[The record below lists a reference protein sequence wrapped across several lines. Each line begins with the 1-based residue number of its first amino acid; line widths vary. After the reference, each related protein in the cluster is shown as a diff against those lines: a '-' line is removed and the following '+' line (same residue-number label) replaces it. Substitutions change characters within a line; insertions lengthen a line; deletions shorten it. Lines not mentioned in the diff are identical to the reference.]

1 MNYLYKLVFA
11 LLLTIQVNA
20 QTYYS
25 RGYRSQTFNDPARS
39 GRPIA
44 TDIYYPTSTAGNNV
58 PVAIGTARFPVVVFG
73 HGFSLSAGSYSRL
86 ADTLTRYGYIVAMPT
101 TETGLAPSHDNFGK
115 DLSFLCS
122 KIIQLD
128 SDPTSFL
135 FQRVTAKAAV
145 GGHSMGGGCS
155 MLAAGSGNND
165 IDALFNMAA
174 AETNPSATSAAL
186 NVTVPSLLFS
196 GSSDCI
202 VPPATQLNMY
212 NNISNACKSNVNITG
227 ATHCQIADNNFTCVF
242 GQITSGCNSS
252 PITLNNLFDKTSEL
266 LIPFLDYTLNG
277 NCNSGIVYVNR
288 LNSSSGITV
297 NSNCPVPNCNILPNR
312 ILQFKGRHE
321 PSIVKLMSE
330 IVVESSTNTSIVY
343 EKSSNGIQFSDWK
356 TFPVVSSS
364 LVFTNQV
371 EDLAPYSPVS
381 YYRLKLTAG
390 SHTVKSGTLAIKTGK
405 GLNLSMPAGNV
416 QHAQLLLLI
425 DNPQK
430 SPYSIR
436 ICDMTGKLM
445 HQLQPEMN
453 STSNTIV
460 LPIQTYARGTYFV
473 ELRAAEQPI
482 SVNRFIKI

>member
-1 MNYLYKLVFA
+1 MKFISFLSA
-11 LLLTIQVNA
+11 LLFLTLFCKS
-20 QTYYS
+20 QTFYQ
-25 RGYRSQTFNDPARS
+25 RGYRSQTFNDPSRS

-44 TDIYYPTSTAGNNV
+44 TDIYYPANTAGNNV
-58 PVAIGTARFPVVVFG
+58 PVASGSTRFPVVVFG
-73 HGFSLSAGSYSRL
+73 HGFSLAASSYTRL

-101 TETGLAPSHDNFGK
+101 TETGLAPSHDNLGK

-122 KIIQLD
+122 RLIQLD
-128 SDPTSFL
+128 SDPAFFL
-135 FQRVTAKAAV
+135 FQRITAKAAV

-174 AETNPSATSAAL
+174 AETTPSATTAAL
-186 NVTVPSLLFS
+186 SVNVPSLLFS

-212 NNISNACKSNVNITG
+212 NNINNACKSNVNITG

-321 PSIVKLMSE
+321 QSIVKLIAE
-330 IVVESSTNTSIVY
+330 IVIESGTNTSIIY

-356 TFPVVSSS
+356 TIPAVGSS
-364 LVFTNQV
+364 LIFKNKV
-371 EDLAPYSPVS
+371 EDPAPFSPFS
-381 YYRLKLTAG
+381 YYRLKLTTG
-390 SHTVKSGTLAIKTGK
+390 SNTIKSGTLAIKTGK

-416 QHAQLLLLI
+416 QHSQLQLLI

-445 HQLQPEMN
+445 QQLQPGIN
-453 STSNTIV
+453 SSTKTIV
-460 LPIQTYARGTYFV
+460 LPIQTYATGTYFV
-473 ELRAAEQPI
+473 ELRAAEQQI